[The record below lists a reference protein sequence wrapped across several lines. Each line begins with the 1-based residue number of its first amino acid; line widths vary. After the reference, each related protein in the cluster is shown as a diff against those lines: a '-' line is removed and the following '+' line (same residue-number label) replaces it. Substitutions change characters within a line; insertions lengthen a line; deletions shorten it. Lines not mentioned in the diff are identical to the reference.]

1 MSLALLFSEGFAKQ
15 QYTIH
20 GRVTVI
26 ASRVSYVISILYSTT
41 MNSIL
46 QRYSGSNA
54 GLSKSTIDEDNDFS
68 DAMWGSEAGFGTLA
82 KGVPGFVVPS
92 VPDVGLLLSSSVQLK
107 TTCNSRSLPH
117 S

>member
-1 MSLALLFSEGFAKQ
+1 
-15 QYTIH
+15 
-20 GRVTVI
+20 
-26 ASRVSYVISILYSTT
+26 

-54 GLSKSTIDEDNDFS
+54 GRLSKATVDEDNDFS

-92 VPDVGLLLSSSVQLK
+92 VPDVGLPLLFSAQLK